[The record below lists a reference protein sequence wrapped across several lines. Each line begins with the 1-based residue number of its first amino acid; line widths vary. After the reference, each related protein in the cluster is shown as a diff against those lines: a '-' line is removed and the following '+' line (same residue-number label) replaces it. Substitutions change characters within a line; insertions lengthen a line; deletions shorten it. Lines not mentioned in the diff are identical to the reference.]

1 VEENLS
7 MPAKE
12 QFAWVWLSTMLVTY
26 AAYFTSVFTI
36 GETTALTQIGLF
48 AATTVVQVLVI
59 GTVSAVIAV
68 RHKGGPQSDERDQ
81 LIDQTTVVQVLVI
94 GTVSAVIAVR
104 HKGGPQ
110 SDERD
115 QLIDQRAT
123 RAAYQ
128 LLICGMIV
136 VGCLMPFNNSGWR
149 IFHAAVFSI
158 AVSEIVRH
166 GLMVSMYR
174 RGANG

>member
-1 VEENLS
+1 MEENLS

-68 RHKGGPQSDERDQ
+68 RHKGGP
-81 LIDQTTVVQVLVI
+81 
-94 GTVSAVIAVR
+94 
-104 HKGGPQ
+104 K

-174 RGANG
+174 RSANG

>member
-1 VEENLS
+1 MEENLS

-81 LIDQTTVVQVLVI
+81 LIDQ
-94 GTVSAVIAVR
+94 
-104 HKGGPQ
+104 
-110 SDERD
+110 
-115 QLIDQRAT
+115 RAT

-128 LLICGMIV
+128 VLICGMIV

-166 GLMVSMYR
+166 GLMVTMYR

>member
-1 VEENLS
+1 MEENLS

-68 RHKGGPQSDERDQ
+68 RHKGGP
-81 LIDQTTVVQVLVI
+81 
-94 GTVSAVIAVR
+94 
-104 HKGGPQ
+104 K

-166 GLMVSMYR
+166 GLMVTMYR

>member
-1 VEENLS
+1 MEENLS

-48 AATTVVQVLVI
+48 AATTVVQALVI

-68 RHKGGPQSDERDQ
+68 RHKGGP
-81 LIDQTTVVQVLVI
+81 
-94 GTVSAVIAVR
+94 
-104 HKGGPQ
+104 K

>member
-1 VEENLS
+1 
-7 MPAKE
+7 M
-12 QFAWVWLSTMLVTY
+12 VWLSTMPVTY

-68 RHKGGPQSDERDQ
+68 RHKGGPKSDERD
-81 LIDQTTVVQVLVI
+81 
-94 GTVSAVIAVR
+94 
-104 HKGGPQ
+104 P
-110 SDERD
+110 
-115 QLIDQRAT
+115 LIDQRAT
-123 RAAYQ
+123 RVAYQ

-149 IFHAAVFSI
+149 IFRAAVFSI

>member
-68 RHKGGPQSDERDQ
+68 RHKGGP
-81 LIDQTTVVQVLVI
+81 
-94 GTVSAVIAVR
+94 
-104 HKGGPQ
+104 K

-174 RGANG
+174 RSANG

>member
-1 VEENLS
+1 MEENLS

-26 AAYFTSVFTI
+26 AAYFTSVVTI

-48 AATTVVQVLVI
+48 AATTVVQ
-59 GTVSAVIAV
+59 A
-68 RHKGGPQSDERDQ
+68 
-81 LIDQTTVVQVLVI
+81 LVI

>member
-68 RHKGGPQSDERDQ
+68 RHKGGP
-81 LIDQTTVVQVLVI
+81 
-94 GTVSAVIAVR
+94 
-104 HKGGPQ
+104 K

>member
-48 AATTVVQVLVI
+48 AA
-59 GTVSAVIAV
+59 
-68 RHKGGPQSDERDQ
+68 
-81 LIDQTTVVQVLVI
+81 TTVVQVLVI

>member
-1 VEENLS
+1 MEENLS

-68 RHKGGPQSDERDQ
+68 RHKGGP
-81 LIDQTTVVQVLVI
+81 
-94 GTVSAVIAVR
+94 
-104 HKGGPQ
+104 K

>member
-1 VEENLS
+1 MEENLS

-48 AATTVVQVLVI
+48 AATTIVQVLVI

-68 RHKGGPQSDERDQ
+68 RHKGGP
-81 LIDQTTVVQVLVI
+81 
-94 GTVSAVIAVR
+94 
-104 HKGGPQ
+104 K

>member
-1 VEENLS
+1 MEENLS

-68 RHKGGPQSDERDQ
+68 RHKGGP
-81 LIDQTTVVQVLVI
+81 
-94 GTVSAVIAVR
+94 
-104 HKGGPQ
+104 K

-128 LLICGMIV
+128 LLICAMIV

-174 RGANG
+174 RSANG

>member
-1 VEENLS
+1 MEENLS

-48 AATTVVQVLVI
+48 AA
-59 GTVSAVIAV
+59 
-68 RHKGGPQSDERDQ
+68 
-81 LIDQTTVVQVLVI
+81 TTVVQVLVI

>member
-1 VEENLS
+1 MEENLS

-48 AATTVVQVLVI
+48 AATTVVQALVI

-68 RHKGGPQSDERDQ
+68 RHKGGP
-81 LIDQTTVVQVLVI
+81 
-94 GTVSAVIAVR
+94 
-104 HKGGPQ
+104 K

-166 GLMVSMYR
+166 GLMVTMYR